1 MTKKH
6 RLSLYFVVALV
17 AASVASSQAQ
27 TVIGMG
33 TEQPNPNAVLE
44 LVPEQGNQGFL
55 APRLTTAQRQSTSF
69 TSRLS
74 RADHGLLVFDTN
86 EGQFYYWFNGA
97 WRPGTSGGTGG
108 PNAEVSGTTWYTG
121 TTAPSGVN
129 AAEGDFYI
137 NESTGEVF
145 KFSGNAFVTMGNI
158 QGGAANSQTLSS
170 VLQQGGSAGNQKVTD
185 LGAPTEDNDAAT
197 KGYVDTELANVSALN
212 PNLKAVLD
220 QGNSA
225 DGSKITNLAPP
236 TDNAD
241 AANKQY
247 VDSRETATRAYI
259 DQEILTFPGSTTPSL
274 GQVLGEDN
282 NANNTRIT
290 NLADPT
296 NTQDAATKFYVDDND
311 NDNQSLDNVLSE
323 GNDANNEKIIGLKDP
338 DDPQDAATKA
348 YVDSEITSASLPS
361 GNIPSLQQV
370 LTENNSAANQQITNL
385 AAPSAAHHAANRKYV
400 DDRDLENILD
410 RDNDAGGRQ
419 ITDLGSPTA
428 DGHATNRKYV
438 DDQDNAVSVNSK
450 ITDFSFN
457 SGNNKLNLTEG
468 GVPYTVDLGTLNN
481 GTPAALPEGNIFV
494 GDNSSSPQAVT
505 ITGDISIDAAGL
517 VTIKNARI
525 TTAKIANS
533 AVTKEKINADVAG
546 PGLAKDTNVDGLRVN
561 TGNGLT
567 IDSDSDEVKI
577 SPFPEGWI
585 GIGQGLGVD
594 MNFKKVDRDGSLNED
609 GELTVKGLQGRTVA
623 NTAPSDKEVL
633 QWDNDAKEWAPASL
647 PPGGGGLPALPNGR
661 LFIGNN
667 GNQPTP
673 TTISGDITIA
683 ANGTATIGADVV
695 DRTKINADVA
705 GTGLSQA
712 GDGRLQVSL
721 GGDVTTAGSNLT
733 VTKLQ
738 GNQVATTAPTA
749 NGQVLTWNGSQW
761 APTAGG
767 GGAQVST
774 GSGNPNGGAGSKGD
788 IYVKD
793 DGTIFIK
800 TKANSNPDS
809 WSPIP
814 KTLSGN
820 GEPGPGQGNQ
830 GDTYVRTDGDGEVYI
845 KGASGWVEVD

>member
-145 KFSGNAFVTMGNI
+145 KFSGNAFVSMGSI
-158 QGGAANSQTLSS
+158 KGGAANSQTLSS

-212 PNLKAVLD
+212 PNLKVVLD

-282 NANNTRIT
+282 NANN
-290 NLADPT
+290 
-296 NTQDAATKFYVDDND
+296 
-311 NDNQSLDNVLSE
+311 
-323 GNDANNEKIIGLKDP
+323 EKIIGLKDP

-348 YVDSEITSASLPS
+348 YVDSEITSASLPG

-370 LTENNSAANQQITNL
+370 LTENNSAANRQIIDL
-385 AAPSAAHHAANRKYV
+385 AAPSAANHAANRKYV

-533 AVTKEKINADVAG
+533 AVTKEKINVDVAG

-633 QWDNDAKEWAPASL
+633 QWDNDADEWAPAAL

-683 ANGTATIGADVV
+683 TNGTATIGADAV
-695 DRTKINADVA
+695 DQTKINANVA
-705 GTGLSQA
+705 GAGLSQA
-712 GDGRLQVSL
+712 GDGSLRVNL
-721 GGDVTTAGSNLT
+721 GGDVTTGGGGSNLT

-749 NGQVLTWNGSQW
+749 NGQVLTWDGSQW
-761 APTAGG
+761 APAAPTAGG

-793 DGTIFIK
+793 DGTVFIK